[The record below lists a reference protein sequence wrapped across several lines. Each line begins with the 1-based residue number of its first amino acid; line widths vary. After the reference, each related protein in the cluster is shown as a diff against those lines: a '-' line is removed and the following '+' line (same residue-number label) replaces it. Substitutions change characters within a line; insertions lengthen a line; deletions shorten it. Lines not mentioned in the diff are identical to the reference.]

1 MIDRFD
7 SAAILEKTLSRYLRL
22 YNHHLPQRALGHI
35 SPDQALHDWQE
46 ERPGGL
52 KTKVYNLAGPDTETE
67 SGYHDLPCPHPIL
80 TGALVGAPRP

>member
-52 KTKVYNLAGPDTETE
+52 KTKVYNLAGPDMSIGFEKFPGVSAQKFPDE
-67 SGYHDLPCPHPIL
+67 
-80 TGALVGAPRP
+80 